1 MIRHGVH
8 KKLIEIFIENISD
21 QLFFAIFVDAEGI
34 SPGRKLL
41 LDIFEKF
48 AVNFFT
54 ECDISV
60 PGGKNQYRPC
70 SYT

>member
-8 KKLIEIFIENISD
+8 KKLVKLFVENISD

-34 SPGRKLL
+34 GSGRKLL
-41 LDIFEKF
+41 LDVFEKF
-48 AVNFFT
+48 AVNLFNRVRYFGPKRK
-54 ECDISV
+54 E
-60 PGGKNQYRPC
+60 QYRPY